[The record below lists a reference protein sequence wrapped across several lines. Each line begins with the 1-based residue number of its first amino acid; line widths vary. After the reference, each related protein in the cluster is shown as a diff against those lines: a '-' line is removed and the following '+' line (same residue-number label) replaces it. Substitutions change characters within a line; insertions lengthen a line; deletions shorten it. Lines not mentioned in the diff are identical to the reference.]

1 MLCERQH
8 SLLICLLAVLLLT
21 VRPADAAS
29 QQQPTIAIIIDD
41 MGHNYQTGYELAAL
55 PYPITLSF
63 LPGRRFTLALAEFAA
78 SQNKEIMLHVP
89 MENTQGIA
97 LGIGALK
104 RGMTEADFKESLN
117 QSISAIPYAVGL
129 NNHMGSLLTADNEAM
144 RWVMETLQSN
154 RLYFVD
160 SRTTAKS
167 VAARLASRFG
177 IPNLVRD
184 VFLDHEQSY
193 GYIRSQFRKL
203 LAHAREHGSAIA
215 IAHPHRV
222 TTEFLKEHLPEL
234 DQQGFAL
241 ATASG
246 LWQIKHPVAHMHA
259 TTPPAS
265 RIAQRR
271 CVPSVTPDTGAVK

>member
-117 QSISAIPYAVGL
+117 QSISAIAQHRTQLIQQVTEKGDRWEKAFNHCAWVARIDLFLYWQRHNQSEYRRLVAV
-129 NNHMGSLLTADNEAM
+129 
-144 RWVMETLQSN
+144 R
-154 RLYFVD
+154 
-160 SRTTAKS
+160 
-167 VAARLASRFG
+167 
-177 IPNLVRD
+177 
-184 VFLDHEQSY
+184 Y
-193 GYIRSQFRKL
+193 GWR
-203 LAHAREHGSAIA
+203 
-215 IAHPHRV
+215 
-222 TTEFLKEHLPEL
+222 
-234 DQQGFAL
+234 
-241 ATASG
+241 
-246 LWQIKHPVAHMHA
+246 
-259 TTPPAS
+259 
-265 RIAQRR
+265 
-271 CVPSVTPDTGAVK
+271 